1 MEKLVVVPL
10 KYPTSQG
17 SPWPSLPF
25 AIVLAVLGI
34 SVTHTQ
40 NKSMKIGKEK
50 TKLSLLIADMAVN
63 IENTKEYIDIS
74 KGSRAL
80 RNGQFWG
87 WGRKIKDK

>member
-1 MEKLVVVPL
+1 MQYKLKL
-10 KYPTSQG
+10 
-17 SPWPSLPF
+17 
-25 AIVLAVLGI
+25 LA
-34 SVTHTQ
+34 
-40 NKSMKIGKEK
+40 K